1 VEIPAKGVRLSQW
14 PPQTHQAALG
24 GCDRSVKPVTVDS
37 EDRNRVR
44 LTKKSPRRCDDVG
57 LTKPF
62 TTNERHYA

>member
-57 LTKPF
+57 LARLSL
-62 TTNERHYA
+62 TTNKHYA